1 MHRCSQ
7 TQMYSALLTSWG
19 EIRTKNTRQI
29 SHAETTEQEQNELL
43 KKARHPL
50 SCIIS
55 GSLKYFPVS
64 KSDNTALHI
73 L

>member
-19 EIRTKNTRQI
+19 EVRTKNTRQI

-43 KKARHPL
+43 KKA
-50 SCIIS
+50 
-55 GSLKYFPVS
+55 
-64 KSDNTALHI
+64 
-73 L
+73 